1 MGLLYDYHVLL
12 TMGFVKGTDGYVD
25 LPHLIAPIFVFDVV

>member
-12 TMGFVKGTDGYVD
+12 NSDFVKVTKGYGIVSD
-25 LPHLIAPIFVFDVV
+25 FTALLHPCYQY